1 MFGIEIEPL
10 IRAIGVLGIM
20 GIIFAETGLLVGFF
34 LPGDTLLFA
43 AGLLANQG
51 VIGLNIHILVLLL
64 AIAAIVGNTVGYFF
78 GKKIGR
84 RIFKK
89 PNALFFSHENLM
101 RAEKFY
107 EKYGPVTI
115 ILARF
120 TPVVRTFAPVVA
132 GVGNMRHQTFQL
144 YNVLGGFLWVATI
157 TYLGFFAGDWLD
169 AQGISVETLVM
180 PVILAA
186 IAFSLLSPLIH
197 LLRDKESR
205 KLFLKKLGLKKD

>member
-20 GIIFAETGLLVGFF
+20 AIIFSETGLLVGFF

-43 AGLLANQG
+43 AGILTHQG
-51 VIGLNIHILVLLL
+51 TLGLNIHLLVLLL
-64 AIAAIVGNTVGYFF
+64 SLAAVAGNTVGYLF

-84 RIFKK
+84 KIFKK
-89 PNALFFSHENLM
+89 PDALFFNHANLE
-101 RAEKFY
+101 RSEKFY

-132 GVGNMRHQTFQL
+132 GVGNMNYGIFQL
-144 YNVLGGFLWVATI
+144 YNVLGGLAWVASV
-157 TYLGFFAGDWLD
+157 TYIGFYGGAWLESH
-169 AQGISVETLVM
+169 GVSVETLVM
-180 PVILAA
+180 PVILLA
-186 IAFSLLSPLIH
+186 ILFSALSPLVHI
-197 LLRDKESR
+197 LRDKKARDMFLR
-205 KLFLKKLGLKKD
+205 KLRPKR